1 MKYVLKIFKFC
12 FWLIFILLLLINL
25 TLLFSK
31 YVLKKTYPNFFGYT
45 YFSVLTGSMSNE
57 INVGDIIIVKIN
69 DNYNVGDVV
78 TYQSLGKFITHRV
91 IRIEE
96 NVVITKGDINNVIDE
111 PVNKEFVVGKVVK
124 NIRKA
129 GILIRVIT
137 SPKVVVLLFLI
148 VMVSTYIISEIE
160 KRSDEN

>member
-25 TLLFSK
+25 TLFFSK
-31 YVLKKTYPNFFGYT
+31 YVLKKTYPNFLGYT

-78 TYQSLGKFITHRV
+78 TYQSLDKFITHRV

-111 PVNKEFVVGKVVK
+111 PVNKEFVVGKVVR

-148 VMVSTYIISEIE
+148 VMVSSYIISEIE